1 MQIDD
6 TPKSQMVFG
15 LTVDEWKPS
24 EPVVIGD
31 NAQGYPRAS
40 LKDVPPGEY
49 TIQAV
54 LNVYETF
61 HRLDGKTV
69 KLAPDRGEGQHWN
82 LAPGNLFSKPR
93 MVRIGPAA
101 EPITVSLDEVIPPIV
116 AEPDTKYVRHIRI
129 QSALLTK
136 FWGRPVYLSAIV
148 LVPEG
153 YDTHPQAHYPLIIF
167 HDHFESGV
175 QRFPRDSAGS

>member
-15 LTVDEWKPS
+15 VTVDGWKPG
-24 EPVVIGD
+24 EPLTIGD

-49 TIQAV
+49 TVQAV

-61 HRLDGKTV
+61 HRSDGKTV

-82 LAPGNLFSKPR
+82 LAPGNLLSKPR
-93 MVRIGPAA
+93 MVQHWPWRAA
-101 EPITVSLDEVIPPIV
+101 DRRFRS
-116 AEPDTKYVRHIRI
+116 TK
-129 QSALLTK
+129 
-136 FWGRPVYLSAIV
+136 
-148 LVPEG
+148 
-153 YDTHPQAHYPLIIF
+153 
-167 HDHFESGV
+167 
-175 QRFPRDSAGS
+175 